1 MKEEV
6 AGEFGPDLNIN
17 QIGYDAMESY
27 KLTKI
32 API

>member
-17 QIGYDAMESY
+17 QICYNAMESY

>member
-1 MKEEV
+1 MKEEA

-17 QIGYDAMESY
+17 QIGHNAMESY